1 MSVRED
7 ELHFAFECPLY
18 NDLRLDYLD
27 RVPGGRGGVSV
38 NKCMNGIWRKKNAEA
53 KAHTLGD
60 RMVSFICQG
69 MVRSDQYIMNQQQM
83 AAF

>member
-1 MSVRED
+1 
-7 ELHFAFECPLY
+7 
-18 NDLRLDYLD
+18 
-27 RVPGGRGGVSV
+27 
-38 NKCMNGIWRKKNAEA
+38 MNGIWRKKNAEA